1 MNVVVP
7 AVFLALAAVFFVLY
21 PILAGREASLEQEDE
36 ELTDAQHRK
45 NQALMALRDVE
56 YDYHAGKLDEE
67 DYVALK
73 REISAEAL
81 QALDEEEAEWLA
93 REAARQFGS
102 ATGRVPQEV
111 EAEIAALRLTIREGV
126 VCPQCAH
133 PNPRGSKF
141 CGDCGAAL
149 PTTAGTVG
157 G

>member
-1 MNVVVP
+1 MNVVIP
-7 AVFLALAAVFFVLY
+7 AIFLALAAVFFVLY
-21 PILAGREASLEQEDE
+21 PILAGREASLDQDDQ

-56 YDYHAGKLDEE
+56 YDFHAGKLDRE
-67 DYVALK
+67 DYLGLK

-81 QALDEEEAEWLA
+81 QAIDEEEAEWLA
-93 REAARQFGS
+93 REAAKEFGG
-102 ATGRVPQEV
+102 APGVPDDV
-111 EAEIAALRLTIREGV
+111 EAEIAALRTSIREGV

-141 CGDCGAAL
+141 CGDCGSAL
-149 PTTAGTVG
+149 PTTTGAVG

>member
-1 MNVVVP
+1 MNVVIP
-7 AVFLALAAVFFVLY
+7 AIFLALAAVFFVLY
-21 PILAGREASLEQEDE
+21 PILAGREASLEQDDQ

-56 YDYHAGKLDEE
+56 YDFHAGKLDRE
-67 DYVALK
+67 DYVNLK

-81 QALDEEEAEWLA
+81 QAIDEEEAEWLA
-93 REAARQFGS
+93 REAAKEFGG
-102 ATGRVPQEV
+102 ALRVPDDV
-111 EAEIAALRLTIREGV
+111 EAEIAALRTSIREGV

-149 PTTAGTVG
+149 PTTTGAVG

>member
-1 MNVVVP
+1 MSVVIP

-21 PILAGREASLEQEDE
+21 PILAGREASLEQEDQ
-36 ELTDAQHRK
+36 ELTEAQHRK
-45 NQALMALRDVE
+45 NVALLALRDVE

-93 REAARQFGS
+93 REAAKEFGAAS
-102 ATGRVPQEV
+102 VPDEV
-111 EAEIAALRLTIREGV
+111 EAEIAALRASIREGV
-126 VCPQCAH
+126 VCTQCGH
-133 PNPRGSKF
+133 PNPSGSKF

-149 PTTAGTVG
+149 PATTGTVG